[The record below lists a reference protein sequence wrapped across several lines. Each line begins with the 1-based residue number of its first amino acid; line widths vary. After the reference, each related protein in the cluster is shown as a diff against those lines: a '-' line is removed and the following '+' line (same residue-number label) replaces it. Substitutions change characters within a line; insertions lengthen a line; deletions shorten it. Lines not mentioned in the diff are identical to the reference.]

1 MRPGLRQFRS
11 LWLVAA
17 FLGVSGP
24 VIAQEAR
31 RLSLDEAIRLGLRN
45 NPALAAA
52 TADRDAAD
60 AGRREAQAQRWPRL
74 SADAG
79 WRRTDN
85 QVLAFSDK
93 LTSAE
98 FTVADF
104 AIDTL
109 NHPDPHGHAV
119 AAVGV
124 DIPLYTSGRIASGI
138 DAAQSGE
145 AAAAAR
151 LRAAGADLVTQITE
165 AYFGVAVARAAVE
178 VAESALEDARH
189 HEQVADSRV
198 TAGAALASELMRARV
213 DRLMRERD
221 LERGRADREIASA
234 RLRQALALPPGDT
247 IEPTTPLA
255 DPGEPL
261 ESLERYAGA
270 AVDARP
276 EVDAARR
283 QAEAATMTTRVA
295 RAGLGPEVAGT
306 ARYECNADAWDACEG
321 SYVVGVA
328 LRWSAFDRGRAAR
341 IDGAEARGA
350 GAAARRRVVENGV
363 RLEVESAYRDA
374 EVADRS
380 LVLAREAVK
389 AAEEAR
395 RINAERYAAGMLR
408 LIDLL
413 DAETALVAARLDAI
427 HALDDAV
434 VGRTRLQRAA
444 GLLEVPAASS
454 EEVPR

>member
-1 MRPGLRQFRS
+1 MRPELRPVRS

-17 FLGVSGP
+17 LLGSYHRAD
-24 VIAQEAR
+24 AQEAR
-31 RLSLDEAIRLGLRN
+31 RLSLDEAIRIGLLN
-45 NPALAAA
+45 NPTLAAA

-79 WRRTDN
+79 WRHTDN
-85 QVLAFSDK
+85 QVLVFSDK
-93 LTSAE
+93 LTSAV
-98 FTVADF
+98 FAAPDF
-104 AIDTL
+104 AIDAL
-109 NHPDPHGHAV
+109 NHPDPQGHAV
-119 AAVGV
+119 GAVGV
-124 DIPLYTSGRIASGI
+124 DIPLYTSGRIGSEI
-138 DAAQSGE
+138 DAAQSME
-145 AAAAAR
+145 AAAGAR

-178 VAESALEDARH
+178 VAESALEDARN

-198 TAGAALASELMRARV
+198 NAGAALAAELMRARV

-221 LERGRADREIASA
+221 LERRKADQEIANA
-234 RLRQALALPPGDT
+234 RLRESLALPPGES

-261 ESLERYAGA
+261 EDLARYAGA
-270 AVDARP
+270 ALDARP

-283 QAEAATMTTRVA
+283 QAEAAEMTTRSA

-306 ARYECNADAWDACEG
+306 ARYECHADSWDACEG

-328 LRWSAFDRGRAAR
+328 LRWSPFDRGRAAR
-341 IDGAEARGA
+341 IDGAEARA
-350 GAAARRRVVENGV
+350 LGAASRRRAVENGV

-374 EVADRS
+374 GLADRS
-380 LVLAREAVK
+380 LALAREAVK

-395 RINAERYAAGMLR
+395 RIDAERYAAGMLR

-413 DAETALVAARLDAI
+413 DAETTLVAARLDAI
-427 HALDDAV
+427 HALHDAV
-434 VGRTRLQRAA
+434 VGRTRLRRAA
-444 GLLEVPAASS
+444 GLLELPAAPSG
-454 EEVPR
+454 EAP